1 MKTAIVTGGIAL
13 ALTLHS
19 PAAAQMVEAGVV
31 IRSGPVTGHVVIA
44 DPEPVYYRPERRVVV
59 VDRYAPRVIVVEHVR
74 GHHGRADKWW
84 KRHGYRPVVL
94 YYDVRYGRFYDRWHR
109 DRRGIREVIVYERRG
124 RFYSPYDYR
133 GDEWRRDRERD
144 RDYRDRDYRD
154 NDYRD
159 RDDDRD

>member
-31 IRSGPVTGHVVIA
+31 IRSGPVAGHVVIA
-44 DPEPVYYRPERRVVV
+44 DRQ
-59 VDRYAPRVIVVEHVR
+59 RYAPRVVVVEHVR
-74 GHHGRADKWW
+74 THRGRGHGWW
-84 KRHGYRPVVL
+84 KRHGYQPVVV

-124 RFYSPYDYR
+124 RYYTDDYR
-133 GDEWRRDRERD
+133 PDRW
-144 RDYRDRDYRD
+144 
-154 NDYRD
+154 D
-159 RDDDRD
+159 RDDD

>member
-59 VDRYAPRVIVVEHVR
+59 VDRQPFHGPITIEVDGQSHVIGHELGHVLR
-74 GHHGRADKWW
+74 CVPLGEDA
-84 KRHGYRPVVL
+84 
-94 YYDVRYGRFYDRWHR
+94 
-109 DRRGIREVIVYERRG
+109 
-124 RFYSPYDYR
+124 
-133 GDEWRRDRERD
+133 
-144 RDYRDRDYRD
+144 
-154 NDYRD
+154 
-159 RDDDRD
+159 